1 MYFENLIKNAL
12 NNENFY
18 SKELY
23 IKSYEQFRKIGLKL
37 IFLQKDY
44 ENNDLFKKLDLLQK
58 TLLKIKIE
66 ECRGLYSF
74 HLKYNKI
81 IIENNDIH
89 IFFHFNHWF
98 NELKKLNIEKY
109 IHYNNESIKKIKP
122 YHKKIISKSLKK

>member
-23 IKSYEQFRKIGLKL
+23 IKSYEEFRKIGLKL
-37 IFLQKDY
+37 IFMQKDY

-74 HLKYNKI
+74 HLKYNKNI
-81 IIENNDIH
+81 IQNNDVL
-89 IFFHFNHWF
+89 IFYYFNHWF
-98 NELKKLNIEKY
+98 NELKKLDIEKY
-109 IHYNNESIKKIKP
+109 FNCNNERIKKIKP
-122 YHKKIISKSLKK
+122 YHKNHIKILK